1 MKTNLLTLL
10 SALFFGTAFA
20 QIPQDGLQGY
30 YRLDGNNYENSST
43 ANTTPL
49 APYPTG
55 GFLLPAPNR
64 FGESDMAL
72 KLINQYLD
80 TASNPSVY
88 DFSAENSISLCLWL
102 KIDQT
107 IVDWTGV
114 LNNWADFGIG
124 GYYLGITPNQEIR
137 WNINADPPIDG
148 PSVPTNT
155 WMHIAATYD
164 GNTAFLYIDGNLA
177 AQRVFGT
184 NMLSSV
190 YPFTVGTQ
198 ANNTNN
204 ILPGVLDDVLI
215 YNRAVS
221 QSEIMDIMTVL
232 SIEDMEAFGQAV
244 SLSPNPVSSTLK
256 MSYDH
261 HLGTL
266 TRYEL
271 RDSKG
276 MLVDQRAINGVQWD
290 IDFSTLAAG
299 FYVVQL
305 HTADGQTLHKKI
317 IKK

>member
-1 MKTNLLTLL
+1 
-10 SALFFGTAFA
+10 
-20 QIPQDGLQGY
+20 
-30 YRLDGNNYENSST
+30 
-43 ANTTPL
+43 
-49 APYPTG
+49 
-55 GFLLPAPNR
+55 
-64 FGESDMAL
+64 ESDMAL